1 MNFLKEFASAWKK
14 RMAGGVFIASV
25 TALSAASIPVQSFHK
40 DSDGVTFSMA
50 PGKMKLTVCSDA
62 IVRVVY
68 SPNATLP
75 AGQDFVVTNHSR
87 KSVSFKAAD
96 ANGEVTVTTRKL
108 KVAVN
113 KMTGA
118 VAFYDA
124 SGNRLLSEPA
134 GGGKTMT
141 AAAVNGELSY
151 KPEQTFISPADE
163 FIYGL
168 GQFQE
173 GIWNWRGL
181 PQQLRQLNTEI
192 SLPMIVSSYGYGL
205 LWNNAALTEF
215 NPADTQVTVTNKS
228 GTFTTSAAGDYVFFV
243 KDGDRRN
250 LIGIQINGETICA
263 ITNMWVTYNLSA
275 KATLPANSTVDVT
288 VLGGGRNAK
297 IFARPLGDT
306 TTFRSEVGD
315 AIDYYFFY
323 GPTADEIIA
332 GYRQATGDAPLFPK
346 AAYGFWQ
353 CRERYSS
360 QAQMLAAASEFRSKQ
375 IPVDYIVQ
383 DWQYWGNHGW
393 GAYEWD
399 LKAYP
404 DPASMI
410 AELHTN
416 HFKYMI
422 SVWSNP
428 SGIVGKA
435 LAAMTNGLIP
445 RSPQPPWM
453 DVFNPAVRSLRW
465 KYMDAAFFSIGA
477 DAWWQDA
484 TEPGDDGN
492 SVSGVQIFTGSANRV
507 RNSYPLFASEATYDG
522 QRGTDPGKRV
532 VILSRSSYL
541 GQQRYAAAAWSGDIS
556 GNWLTFARQIR
567 GGLNF
572 SITGLPYWTTDTGGF
587 FHPRDQYKSP
597 DYNELLT
604 RWFEWGTFCPILRI
618 HGSGTETEIWK
629 WLPATQTNLIAYD
642 RLRYRMLPYNYSVA
656 WKITHDHYTPMRALV
671 MDFPTDKNVFA
682 IGDEYMFGPAF
693 LVSPVTEPQATSR
706 SVYLPSGTSWVDF
719 WTGETLA
726 GGKTVTANAPVNI
739 LPLYV
744 RAGSIV
750 PLGPVVQ
757 YATEK
762 PADPIEL
769 RVYRGAD
776 GAFTLYEDEGDSYN
790 YEKGKFATISF
801 DWNES
806 KQTLTIGKR
815 SGEFPG
821 MTKEH
826 TFNIVFVSPS
836 HGAGIPATEK
846 PDAVV
851 HYTGK
856 AATVSGKK

>member
-1 MNFLKEFASAWKK
+1 MNFLNEFTSAWKR
-14 RMAGGVFIASV
+14 RMAGGVIIASV

-40 DSDGVTFSMA
+40 DSDGVTFSMT
-50 PGKMKLTVCSDA
+50 PGEMKLTVCADG
-62 IVRVVY
+62 IVRVMY
-68 SPNATLP
+68 SPNATLS
-75 AGQDFVVTNHSR
+75 AGQDFVVTNRSWPPT
-87 KSVSFKAAD
+87 SFKVAE
-96 ANGEVTVTTRKL
+96 ANGKLTLTTRKL
-108 KVAVN
+108 KIAVD
-113 KMTGA
+113 KASGA
-118 VAFYDA
+118 VAFSDTT
-124 SGNRLLSEPA
+124 GNLLLSEPA

-141 AAAVNGELSY
+141 PATVNGESSCQ
-151 KPEQTFISPADE
+151 PEQTFVSPTDE
-163 FIYGL
+163 YIYGL

-173 GIWNWRGL
+173 GIWNWRGM
-181 PQQLRQLNTEI
+181 PQELRQLNTEI

-215 NPADTQVTVTNKS
+215 NPADTQVVLTNKS
-228 GTFTTSAAGDYVFFV
+228 GSFTTTGAGDYVFFV
-243 KDGDRRN
+243 KDGDRRG
-250 LIGIQINGETICA
+250 LIGLQINGETIAA

-275 KATLPANSTVDVT
+275 KTTLPANTTCTVT

-297 IFARPLGDT
+297 VFARPLGDT

-332 GYRQATGDAPLFPK
+332 GYRQATGNAPLFPK

-360 QAQMLAAASEFRSKQ
+360 QAQMLAAASQFRTSN

-404 DPASMI
+404 DPTNMI

-416 HFKYMI
+416 HFRYMI

-465 KYMDAAFFSIGA
+465 KYMDQAFYSLGA

-507 RNSYPLFASEATYDG
+507 RNSYPLFASEATYEG
-522 QRGTDPGKRV
+522 QRATDSSKRV
-532 VILSRSSYL
+532 VILSRSAYL

-556 GNWLTFARQIR
+556 GDWLTFARQIR

-587 FHPRDQYKSP
+587 FHPRNQYKSA

-604 RWFEWGTFCPILRI
+604 RWFEWSTFCPILRI
-618 HGSGTETEIWK
+618 HGNGTATEIWN
-629 WLPATQTNLIAYD
+629 WLPETQTNLIAFD
-642 RLRYRMLPYNYSVA
+642 QLRYRMLPYNYSVA
-656 WKITHDHYTPMRALV
+656 WKITSESYTAMRPLV
-671 MDFPTDKNVFA
+671 MDFPKDKNVLPIA
-682 IGDEYMFGPAF
+682 DEYMFGPAF
-693 LVSPVTEPQATSR
+693 LVSPVTTPQVMSR
-706 SVYLPSGTSWVDF
+706 DVYLPAGTGWVDF
-719 WTGETLA
+719 WNGQTLV
-726 GGKTVTANAPVNI
+726 GGGMVTANAPVNI
-739 LPLYV
+739 MPLFV

-757 YATEK
+757 YAMEK

-776 GAFTLYEDEGDSYN
+776 GQFTLYEDEGDNYN
-790 YEKGKFATISF
+790 YEKGKYATIPIS
-801 DWNES
+801 WNEARH
-806 KQTLTIGKR
+806 TLEIGKR
-815 SGEFPG
+815 VGSFPG
-821 MTKEH
+821 MLKER
-826 TFNIVFVSPS
+826 TFNIIWVSPN
-836 HGAGIPATEK
+836 HGAGISVTEK

-856 AATVSGKK
+856 AVTVSSR